1 MTNFNVKTICKVS
14 RNFEGLT
21 ENNLFIAFN
30 ALISLFCFFVSFGCF
45 FFSFSCFVML
55 SFLII
60 NICFGL
66 KVGGGGGERGFSQP
80 PGSAVPVCC
89 YDLTLSVLVLVR
101 VIRRFENSRVREI
114 RIAFAVCRYFTWQD
128 TLE

>member
-1 MTNFNVKTICKVS
+1 
-14 RNFEGLT
+14 
-21 ENNLFIAFN
+21 
-30 ALISLFCFFVSFGCF
+30 
-45 FFSFSCFVML
+45 ML
-55 SFLII
+55 SILII

-66 KVGGGGGERGFSQP
+66 KVGGGGGRGGGFSQP
-80 PGSAVPVCC
+80 PGSAIPVWC